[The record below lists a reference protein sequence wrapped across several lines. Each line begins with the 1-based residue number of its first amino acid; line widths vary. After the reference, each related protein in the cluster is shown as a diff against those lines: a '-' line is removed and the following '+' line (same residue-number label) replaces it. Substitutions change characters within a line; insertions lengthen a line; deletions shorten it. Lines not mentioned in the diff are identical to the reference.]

1 MKRYLVIWGIFLLV
15 SCQHQASKEKA
26 LEYWD
31 NNQFQLAL
39 NEICNAIELYPDSS
53 SLYFLRMRIYEI
65 MSRHDE
71 ELKDLDRIIQLNQ
84 NREEVMIAY
93 YQRATV
99 KSKLGLFKE
108 ALVDINY
115 FISRQK
121 VLNVD
126 LTGAYINKASILYQL
141 NNKDEAKYF
150 YSKALFNATNED
162 KVLIYVG
169 LSNLAAN
176 SQDALE
182 LLDKALKIDGN
193 NALVLANRATIYLE
207 QGDIEKAISDSKK
220 SFYID
225 PYNASNNFN
234 IGQIYAHHL
243 NNPDSAMKYFERT
256 IKLESQSTQ
265 SASAYINLAIMENQ
279 AGNPKKACQY
289 AEKAVELIPNNDE
302 FQYNYAHILSD
313 MKKNKEAIDAISKA
327 IAINPQEVEYYNMK
341 GAILIEMLQFKDAVS
356 IFQKCIEINPNFG
369 AAYYNLGY
377 IYEQL
382 DNHEQSINFYNKA
395 MLLGFDLQSTLV
407 NLALQEIKVNKV
419 SDACSHLERAYELGR
434 MDVKP
439 LIDKYRNYKT
449 K

>member
-65 MSRHDE
+65 MSRYDE

-141 NNKDEAKYF
+141 NN
-150 YSKALFNATNED
+150 
-162 KVLIYVG
+162 
-169 LSNLAAN
+169 
-176 SQDALE
+176 
-182 LLDKALKIDGN
+182 
-193 NALVLANRATIYLE
+193 
-207 QGDIEKAISDSKK
+207 
-220 SFYID
+220 
-225 PYNASNNFN
+225 P
-234 IGQIYAHHL
+234 
-243 NNPDSAMKYFERT
+243 
-256 IKLESQSTQ
+256 
-265 SASAYINLAIMENQ
+265 
-279 AGNPKKACQY
+279 
-289 AEKAVELIPNNDE
+289 
-302 FQYNYAHILSD
+302 
-313 MKKNKEAIDAISKA
+313 
-327 IAINPQEVEYYNMK
+327 
-341 GAILIEMLQFKDAVS
+341 
-356 IFQKCIEINPNFG
+356 
-369 AAYYNLGY
+369 
-377 IYEQL
+377 
-382 DNHEQSINFYNKA
+382 
-395 MLLGFDLQSTLV
+395 
-407 NLALQEIKVNKV
+407 
-419 SDACSHLERAYELGR
+419 
-434 MDVKP
+434 
-439 LIDKYRNYKT
+439 
-449 K
+449 